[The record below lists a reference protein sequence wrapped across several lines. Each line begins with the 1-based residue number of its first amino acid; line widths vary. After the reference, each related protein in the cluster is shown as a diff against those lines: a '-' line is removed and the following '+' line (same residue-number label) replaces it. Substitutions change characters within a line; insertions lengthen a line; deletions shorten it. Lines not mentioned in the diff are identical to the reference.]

1 VFDLPVPG
9 ERFEVGGGHSAAK
22 ESPSL
27 YVEWLEQKKYRG
39 GIDWW
44 PHDGRIQ
51 EFSTGR
57 TRLEVMLSLRRQPRI
72 VPGHKLMD
80 GVNAAR
86 QTIPLTYFDATRCA
100 KGLEA
105 LREYKAEWDDD
116 LRTFKK
122 TPKHDWSSHAADAYR
137 YLAMAWKEPMQAEA
151 EKPDPI
157 KEMLKP
163 KTLDQ
168 VWEEYTQERIDAGAD
183 PEEFGS
189 LDLN

>member
-1 VFDLPVPG
+1 M
-9 ERFEVGGGHSAAK
+9 
-22 ESPSL
+22 
-27 YVEWLEQKKYRG
+27 
-39 GIDWW
+39 
-44 PHDGRIQ
+44 
-51 EFSTGR
+51 
-57 TRLEVMLSLRRQPRI
+57 EVMLSLRRQPRI